1 MRITKEWQA
10 NLLLSLTA
18 LIWGVAFIFQRL
30 VTGVLGTY
38 TFNALRFSVGALSL
52 LPVLFAQRRSRP
64 AGVRPAGESAS
75 AGAVPFSRAL
85 LPGAGLGTVLFAA
98 SALQQIGLQWTTAGK
113 AGFIT
118 DLYIVLVPLAGLAF
132 GRRPRPALWAGIALA
147 AAGLYLLSVTGGFS
161 VSRGDL
167 FELAG
172 SGLWTVHILL
182 VDRFSK
188 RHDPL
193 RLSLL
198 QYLVCALLSLLAALP
213 SETVSP
219 ARLAQA
225 AVPIL
230 YCGILSVGVAYTLQI
245 VGQRHT
251 RPTHASILMSMESVF
266 ACLAGI
272 AFLHERLTVRSGIGC
287 ALMAAAMLLTQV
299 GGLTP
304 ARAGNKAPQSAPG
317 GAPEPEAG
325 AAEQPAG
332 R

>member
-30 VTGVLGTY
+30 VTGVLDTY
-38 TFNALRFSVGALSL
+38 SFNALRFAVGALSL
-52 LPVLFAQRRSRP
+52 LPVLLVQRRSRP
-64 AGVRPAGESAS
+64 AGEAAVP
-75 AGAVPFSRAL
+75 GAAPFSRTL
-85 LPGAGLGTVLFAA
+85 LPGAVLGAVLFAA
-98 SALQQIGLQWTTAGK
+98 SALQQFGLQWTTAGK

-118 DLYIVLVPLAGLAF
+118 DLYIVLVPLAGLLF
-132 GRRPRPALWAGIALA
+132 GRRPRASLWVSVALA

-161 VSRGDL
+161 IGRGDL
-167 FELAG
+167 FELLG
-172 SGLWTVHILL
+172 SCLWTVHILL

-213 SETVSP
+213 SETVTP
-219 ARLAQA
+219 ARFAQA
-225 AVPIL
+225 AVPIF
-230 YCGILSVGVAYTLQI
+230 YCGILSVGVAYTFQV

-251 RPTHASILMSMESVF
+251 RPAHASILMSMESVF

-272 AFLHERLTVRSGIGC
+272 LFLHERLTVRSGIGC
-287 ALMAAAMLLTQV
+287 ALMAAAMLLTQA
-299 GGLTP
+299 GSLAQASGK
-304 ARAGNKAPQSAPG
+304 ARRAAPSG
-317 GAPEPEAG
+317 TPEPETG